1 MNQLVV
7 IFLILGSVYFG
18 LAALCV
24 LAFLFFTF
32 KGLRSLSKAGED
44 IRQTTKAI
52 KDKLTGT
59 PDFLVSLVTL
69 IGVVVSTLSKEDN
82 EEKFETE
89 SETDESQEESSE
101 E

>member
-1 MNQLVV
+1 MNQLVI

-24 LAFLFFTF
+24 LAFLFFAF
-32 KGLRSLSKAGED
+32 KGLRNLAKAGED

-69 IGVVVSTLSKEDN
+69 IGVVVSTLSKESK
-82 EEKFETE
+82 EEEISGEKEDKKET
-89 SETDESQEESSE
+89 SE

>member
-7 IFLILGSVYFG
+7 IFLILGSIYFG

-69 IGVVVSTLSKEDN
+69 IGVVVSTLSKKNNDEKKAKEDK
-82 EEKFETE
+82 EEKEEEETPE
-89 SETDESQEESSE
+89 D
-101 E
+101 

>member
-7 IFLILGSVYFG
+7 TFLILGSIYFA

-24 LAFLFFTF
+24 LAFLFFAL
-32 KGLRSLSKAGED
+32 KGLRSLAKAGED
-44 IRQTTKAI
+44 IHQTTKAI

-69 IGVVVSTLSKEDN
+69 IGVVVSTLSKEN
-82 EEKFETE
+82 KEKTEEKEVEEDSKEET
-89 SETDESQEESSE
+89 SE

>member
-1 MNQLVV
+1 MNQLVI

-24 LAFLFFTF
+24 LAFLFFAF
-32 KGLRSLSKAGED
+32 KGLRSLSKASED

-69 IGVVVSTLSKEDN
+69 IGVVVSTLSKE
-82 EEKFETE
+82 
-89 SETDESQEESSE
+89 SQEKETSKEKEDEEETSE

>member
-1 MNQLVV
+1 MNQLVAT
-7 IFLILGSVYFG
+7 FLILGSIYFG

-24 LAFLFFTF
+24 LAFLFFVF

-69 IGVVVSTLSKEDN
+69 IGVVVSTLSKKEN
-82 EEKFETE
+82 KEKFEAE
-89 SETDESQEESSE
+89 SESGENEEESSE